1 MLRARPSLLVA
12 FAAVSFALS
21 GQLTAVVRNVT
32 ALRQPCC
39 VLPSRIREHM
49 HAKRVLHLG
58 WPRHVCGCRYRCQQR
73 DCCSPACRHFV
84 IRGHL
89 PGIHP
94 CWISYIS
101 ATFAKRQRHVHL
113 RSRLTMVWLAW
124 LDVAWHAFG
133 TADESLQM
141 RQQQGFVH
149 PPSAVTHS
157 QELAIQCGFCHGAL
171 LEGRRLVGKP
181 FSHPTAHVLQAAS
194 CSAAAAA
201 LPLVHC
207 SFQRA
212 TESIGVSTS
221 SRQRFGTR
229 QCAEGSTQQHPPS
242 TGEP

>member
-1 MLRARPSLLVA
+1 MAASCLWLSIPVPTARLL
-12 FAAVSFALS
+12 
-21 GQLTAVVRNVT
+21 
-32 ALRQPCC
+32 QPCLSTLC
-39 VLPSRIREHM
+39 HP
-49 HAKRVLHLG
+49 
-58 WPRHVCGCRYRCQQR
+58 W
-73 DCCSPACRHFV
+73 SPARHPSMLDQLYLCNV
-84 IRGHL
+84 CKTPAPR
-89 PGIHP
+89 
-94 CWISYIS
+94 
-101 ATFAKRQRHVHL
+101 HL

-149 PPSAVTHS
+149 PPSAVTPS
-157 QELAIQCGFCHGAL
+157 QELAMQCGFCHGAL

-201 LPLVHC
+201 LPLVHR
-207 SFQRA
+207 SSRRA

-229 QCAEGSTQQHPPS
+229 QCAEGSTQQHPRS